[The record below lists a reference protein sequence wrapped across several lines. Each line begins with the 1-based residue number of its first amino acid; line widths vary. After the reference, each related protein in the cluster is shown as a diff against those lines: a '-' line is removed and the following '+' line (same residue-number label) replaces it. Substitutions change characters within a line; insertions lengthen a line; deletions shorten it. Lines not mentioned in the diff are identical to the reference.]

1 LARHSAPKKD
11 QFEKALPELL
21 TADCPRTRVEALLER
36 AAMNA
41 SETARK
47 TKAAVPHFA
56 LEYWWNSRDSMKV
69 DMDPTRM
76 GFGRGLE
83 IAGEDSRV
91 VTLDADISGSIRIT
105 DFEAKHP
112 ERKNRVFSVG
122 IAEQNMMSV
131 AAGLARE
138 GFILVTGT
146 YGVFASGRAWDQ
158 LRTTICY
165 SNRYQC
171 SHPRICEKTSFT
183 QRRTLCRL
191 RLSVP

>member
-1 LARHSAPKKD
+1 
-11 QFEKALPELL
+11 
-21 TADCPRTRVEALLER
+21 
-36 AAMNA
+36 
-41 SETARK
+41 
-47 TKAAVPHFA
+47 
-56 LEYWWNSRDSMKV
+56 MKV

-138 GFILVTGT
+138 GFIPVTGT

-158 LRTTICY
+158 LRTI
-165 SNRYQC
+165 
-171 SHPRICEKTSFT
+171 HPRICEKNFLHAATNSEPIAIISP
-183 QRRTLCRL
+183 LNSV
-191 RLSVP
+191 LSAALSGAR